1 MDLHTFIGQ
10 YRGSAVLWQFLVI
23 WDVVIIDRDCNCNQ
37 MIYLRIHQ
45 SL

>member
-1 MDLHTFIGQ
+1 MISYYTSYNEALLFYGK
-10 YRGSAVLWQFLVI
+10 FLVI